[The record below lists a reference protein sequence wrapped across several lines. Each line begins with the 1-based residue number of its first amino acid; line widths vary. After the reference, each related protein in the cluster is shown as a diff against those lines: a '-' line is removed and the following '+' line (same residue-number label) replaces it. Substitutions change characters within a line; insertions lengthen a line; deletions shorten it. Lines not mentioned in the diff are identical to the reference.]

1 MTGILDTIR
10 KLVGAGDTAGPF
22 DQDLLIHINSALSVL
37 NQIGV
42 GPDDG
47 FIVDDKSKWT
57 EFLPVSKKLEMV
69 KTYVYLKV
77 RLIFD
82 PPASSAAVDA
92 MSRQVTEYE
101 ERIMIAVDPD
111 PVIPSEGGE
120 SNV

>member
-47 FIVDDKSKWT
+47 FIVDDKSLWT

-101 ERIMIAVDPD
+101 ERIMMAVDP
-111 PVIPSEGGE
+111 PLVIPSEGGDI
-120 SNV
+120 NV

>member
-1 MTGILDTIR
+1 MTKILDTIR

-22 DQDLLIHINSALSVL
+22 DSDLLIHINSAFSVL
-37 NQIGV
+37 NQIGA
-42 GPDDG
+42 GPEEG
-47 FIVDDKSKWT
+47 FICDDTSAWS
-57 EFLPVSKKLEMV
+57 EFLPISKKLEMV

-101 ERIMIAVDPD
+101 ERILIAVDPD
-111 PVIPSEGGE
+111 PVVPSEGGDI
-120 SNV
+120 